1 MPNYGTS
8 APPVNRFKKVTNSQ
22 DDSEG
27 LGMTRW
33 SIRDVGVARW
43 PPAAAGLA
51 AKADLTTDNQKVNM
65 KIIIA
70 LVSTFALAVGA
81 AWGQVPEGV
90 VKAKV
95 TMAPGVVRADS
106 IVKAT
111 VVAEV
116 LSGYHINDHHPSL
129 DYLIPTEV
137 KLEPSPQV
145 AKNDITYP
153 KGELKRFAFSDT
165 PLSVYEGTVRFDVAL
180 QVEHKVLPGDYA
192 VKGQLAYQACN
203 DHACLPPAQVPL
215 LFSFRVAHRGDR

>member
-1 MPNYGTS
+1 
-8 APPVNRFKKVTNSQ
+8 
-22 DDSEG
+22 
-27 LGMTRW
+27 
-33 SIRDVGVARW
+33 
-43 PPAAAGLA
+43 
-51 AKADLTTDNQKVNM
+51 M
-65 KIIIA
+65 KTLIA
-70 LVSTFALAVGA
+70 LVSTFALATGA
-81 AWGQVPEGV
+81 AWGQTPEGV

-95 TMAPGVVRADS
+95 TMAPGVARPDS
-106 IVKAT
+106 IVKAA

-116 LSGYHINDHHPSL
+116 LPGYHINDHHPTL

-153 KGELKRFAFSDT
+153 KGELKKFAFSDT

-180 QVEHKVLPGDYA
+180 QVEHKALPGDYE

-203 DHACLPPAQVPL
+203 DHACLPPAKVPL